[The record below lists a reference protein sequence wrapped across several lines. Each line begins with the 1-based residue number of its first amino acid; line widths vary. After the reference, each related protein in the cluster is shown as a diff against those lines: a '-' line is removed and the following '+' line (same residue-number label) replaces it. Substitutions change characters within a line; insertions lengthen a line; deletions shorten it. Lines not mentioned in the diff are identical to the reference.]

1 MTAPPTPIPAP
12 APAPEPA
19 DELAARVAELAT
31 GFALGE
37 LEENEL
43 HEFYDLL
50 RDHDG
55 QGPQVARIAWR
66 TLAVVTDLR
75 AGVSQGFQDSLRLRL
90 GQERSGRFRNR
101 LWSRLGFTVPGLQPV
116 EAPAPSRGLAIAAWT
131 VVVGLAATLLAGG
144 AVLALARERPA
155 RATVVRLLGAADCA
169 GRALVP
175 DSVVDGRALT
185 IKPGGQLT
193 LRWDDG
199 SSAIISGGENG
210 DDGAPAEASVRA
222 QGLVLSHG
230 RAWVTANRG
239 FALVLPGRTCSAL
252 SDETTVALEALEGQG
267 FIGVRHGRLRA
278 DGLDQPLSDNAGV
291 GPAGAFSWLWEWDA
305 ASGALSAGRA
315 APADWRLGAEVYWS
329 DPADS
334 ARLVLAAGDAE
345 CVTLLCSP
353 GQLAVSI
360 GGHEVQRIS
369 VPGSPLLGY
378 RLELRQRLA
387 RTLAITIAD
396 QTASVA
402 LPQPADRYRLSATPG
417 ANFKITAFYP
427 LPDPRPPQG
436 ATGW

>member
-1 MTAPPTPIPAP
+1 MTTPPAP
-12 APAPEPA
+12 S
-19 DELAARVAELAT
+19 DELETRVAELAT

-37 LEENEL
+37 LDEREL
-43 HEFYDLL
+43 HEFYELL

-66 TLAVVTDLR
+66 TLSMVTDLR
-75 AGVSQGFQDSLRLRL
+75 AEVSQGFQDSLRLRL

-101 LWSRLGFTVPGLQPV
+101 LWSRLGFNVPGLEPV
-116 EAPAPSRGLAIAAWT
+116 EAPAPSRGLAIAAWA
-131 VVVGLAATLLAGG
+131 VVVGLAVTLLVGG

-155 RATVVRLLGAADCA
+155 RATVVRLLGGAECA

-175 DSVVDGRALT
+175 DSVVDGRPLI

-199 SSAIISGGENG
+199 SNAIISGGENG
-210 DDGAPAEASVRA
+210 DDGAPAEAVVRA
-222 QGLVLSHG
+222 QGLVLNHG
-230 RAWVTANRG
+230 RAWVTAHRG
-239 FALVLPGRTCSAL
+239 FALILPGRSCSAL
-252 SDETTVALEALEGQG
+252 VDETTVALEAVGGQG
-267 FIGVRHGRLRA
+267 FIGVRHGQLRA
-278 DGLDQPLSDNAGV
+278 DGVDQALGDNAGV
-291 GPAGAFSWLWEWDA
+291 GPAGSFSWLWEWDA
-305 ASGALSAGRA
+305 ATGALSAGRA

-329 DPADS
+329 DPTDS

-345 CVTLLCSP
+345 TVSLLCSP
-353 GQLAVSI
+353 GLLVVQV

-378 RLELRQRLA
+378 RLELRQRQ
-387 RTLAITIAD
+387 RRSLAITIAD
-396 QTASVA
+396 QTASVS

-436 ATGW
+436 AAGW